1 MSDDALPLDAHAE
14 RAVADARS
22 AASARAERDDIA
34 PADRWSA
41 ALLGGGYLAICAVG
55 WFIAPQ
61 PTAATLLI
69 FLAASGAHALASK
82 VVFESAAGSAVATQP
97 ILVAALLLLPVE
109 LVPTVVLA
117 GLLLTSRPDER
128 TGNRLHDLLVT
139 SVSGWHC
146 LGPVI
151 VLAVANLPDVAL
163 SHWYVYLLALAAQ
176 FAFEA
181 SVAVARYRAL
191 GMPIGE
197 LPRPMTWSWSVDA
210 LLAPI
215 GLTAVLATDSWWVAL
230 GWASTPIALLALL
243 ARDHAEHLE
252 KAVVIS
258 EAFDAAVSAARRDA
272 LTELANRRAWSEA
285 TARAAIE
292 FEADPLG
299 KTVAV
304 LMADLDGLKMV
315 NDLLGHDA
323 GDDLICAAA
332 DVLRSAAPADAL
344 VARLGG
350 DEFGI
355 LLVGSSTT
363 AEELVFAVRH
373 ASLTHP
379 GLHGCSVSLSVG
391 IASCPPF
398 DAVEDA
404 LVAADQRAF
413 VDKAERRAGRR

>member
-1 MSDDALPLDAHAE
+1 
-14 RAVADARS
+14 
-22 AASARAERDDIA
+22 
-34 PADRWSA
+34 
-41 ALLGGGYLAICAVG
+41 
-55 WFIAPQ
+55 
-61 PTAATLLI
+61 
-69 FLAASGAHALASK
+69 
-82 VVFESAAGSAVATQP
+82 
-97 ILVAALLLLPVE
+97 
-109 LVPTVVLA
+109 
-117 GLLLTSRPDER
+117 
-128 TGNRLHDLLVT
+128 
-139 SVSGWHC
+139 
-146 LGPVI
+146 
-151 VLAVANLPDVAL
+151 
-163 SHWYVYLLALAAQ
+163 
-176 FAFEA
+176 
-181 SVAVARYRAL
+181 
-191 GMPIGE
+191 MPIGE